1 MVIFQQLLAN
11 KHYRLRDSKFGRAEI
26 WFSSPTWQK
35 KKKNK
40 PRAEQEPRSAHGRA
54 VKKINPVQSKN
65 RARPMAARLIKKNKP
80 RAEQEPRSAHG
91 RAVKKKK
98 TRAEQEPRSAHGR
111 AVKNKRRHGMLY
123 DGFQNY
129 KGA

>member
-35 KKKNK
+35 KKKII
-40 PRAEQEPRSAHGRA
+40 
-54 VKKINPVQSKN
+54 INPVQSKN
-65 RARPMAARLIKKNKP
+65 RARPMAARLKKNKP

-91 RAVKKKK
+91 RAVKKNKNRGAVVTALEKK
-98 TRAEQEPRSAHGR
+98 RGYLGP
-111 AVKNKRRHGMLY
+111 V
-123 DGFQNY
+123 Y
-129 KGA
+129 KERGLP